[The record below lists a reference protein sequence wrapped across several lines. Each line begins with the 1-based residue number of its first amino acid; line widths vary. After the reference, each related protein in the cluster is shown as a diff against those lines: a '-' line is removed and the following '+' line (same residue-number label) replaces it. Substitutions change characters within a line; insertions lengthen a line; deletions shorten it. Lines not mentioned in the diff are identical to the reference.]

1 MALDPS
7 LVEVLEAWLYERHN
21 DLHVAMPGKVK
32 SYDANKQTADIIPV
46 IKGSFLKADGSRTER
61 EFPVIPNVRV
71 MWPRAGGCYLHFP
84 MAADDY
90 VQLVFNEASIA
101 QWRESGAVS
110 PPGDLTRHDLSYPYA
125 YPGGWPD
132 SGAFGTAGPAIVVD
146 GVLTVCSEGGAAGAQ
161 LVVGATKADLELTSL
176 KTMLSTFFSA
186 MATWMPTFAAD
197 SATLAPVAPTM
208 QPGAAAVAAA
218 TTALVSALGGWPSA
232 TVGMTKLKAE

>member
-146 GVLTVCSEGGAAGAQ
+146 GVLTVCSEGGTAGAQ
-161 LVVGATKADLELTSL
+161 LVVGATKADTELATL
-176 KTMLSTFFSA
+176 NGMLSTFA
-186 MATWMPTFAAD
+186 TAVATWADTAVAAGGG
-197 SATLAPVAPTM
+197 AA
-208 QPGAAAVAAA
+208 GAAALASAAGA
-218 TTALVSALGGWPSA
+218 MKTAAVNLGTALGLWPSA